1 MKLARLS
8 GLVAGFTLLALLGGC
23 APTKSVDYSAFKQ
36 AKPRSILVLPPLNE
50 SPDVKATYSM
60 LSQVT
65 FPLAEA
71 GYYVVPVALA
81 DETFRQNGLTS
92 AGDVHQVSPAKLREI
107 YGADAALYVT
117 VSDYGTRYMVISSAT
132 IVTASAKL
140 VDLRSGTTLWTG
152 SATASSEEG
161 NGGNNG
167 GLVGMLITAAVKQ
180 IINSSVEDAG
190 YPIAGMTSA
199 RLLGRPAGRTVVR
212 PALAEVRQ
220 RLSRAPG
227 YGDVSVA
234 SVQAAGRGLAA
245 ALRLAMYWRI
255 RSSSNARMARRSSS
269 RRRPMASNC
278 RRRSSGSACRSLR
291 SQTSQSRGTAKRPAM
306 VCSTTSDGCPPLVS
320 KCRNWLTVTPNRSA
334 ICRWVRA
341 FCWRRRRRFCAKL
354 MENSPSQGKSLP
366 PPR

>member
-117 VSDYGTRYMVISSAT
+117 VSDYGTRYMVI
-132 IVTASAKL
+132 
-140 VDLRSGTTLWTG
+140 
-152 SATASSEEG
+152 
-161 NGGNNG
+161 
-167 GLVGMLITAAVKQ
+167 
-180 IINSSVEDAG
+180 
-190 YPIAGMTSA
+190 
-199 RLLGRPAGRTVVR
+199 
-212 PALAEVRQ
+212 
-220 RLSRAPG
+220 RAPG
-227 YGDVSVA
+227 LRGRLRGLGASRREGLGRCVA
-234 SVQAAGRGLAA
+234 LGHVLADQVVEQRPDGAPLVQPQAADGLELQAQVF
-245 ALRLAMYWRI
+245 R
-255 RSSSNARMARRSSS
+255 
-269 RRRPMASNC
+269 
-278 RRRSSGSACRSLR
+278 
-291 SQTSQSRGTAKRPAM
+291 
-306 VCSTTSDGCPPLVS
+306 
-320 KCRNWLTVTPNRSA
+320 
-334 ICRWVRA
+334 
-341 FCWRRRRRFCAKL
+341 
-354 MENSPSQGKSLP
+354 
-366 PPR
+366 